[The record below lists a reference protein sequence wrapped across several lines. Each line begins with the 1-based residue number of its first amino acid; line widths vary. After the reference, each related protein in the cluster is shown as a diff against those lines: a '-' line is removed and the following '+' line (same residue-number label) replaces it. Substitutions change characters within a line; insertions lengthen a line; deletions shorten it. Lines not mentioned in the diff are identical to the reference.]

1 MIQSVKQNSSI
12 EAFFI
17 LIRAGLFGRIE
28 GAGGLLPDH
37 VDWAEVYQLA
47 LEQRVIGLVTEGME
61 ILQHECSAP
70 LVPQAWTVKFVSV
83 TLQMEKLNQT
93 MNRFVAGLVNKLRK
107 NGINSLLLKGQGVAQ
122 SYEKP
127 LWRVCGDV
135 DLLLSEKDYQKA
147 KDFLLPFVSCS
158 DPEDKFKKHVG
169 MTIGGWLVELHGS
182 LRCGFS
188 SRIDRELDKV
198 YEDTMLGGKW
208 RSWMNRKVEVFMMR
222 EENDVLYVFT
232 HFLNHFFK
240 GGIGVRQISDWSRLL
255 WSFRDSLDLQYIE
268 SRLRDMGLMSE
279 WKAFGMYAVEYLG
292 MPEHAMPLFDDSDKW
307 KQKAQ
312 LIHEFIIKSGSVGYQ
327 RMKMKMEKNG
337 EKESFLTRKVE
348 SSGHRAC
355 DLASIS
361 RIFPMDTL
369 RFFPSIV
376 ENGIR
381 QK

>member
-1 MIQSVKQNSSI
+1 MSKKYRAIQDINT
-12 EAFFI
+12 EAFFL

-61 ILQHECSAP
+61 LFQCKCSTP
-70 LVPQAWTVKFVSV
+70 LVPQVWTVKFVSV
-83 TLQMEKLNQT
+83 TLQMEKLNRA
-93 MNRFVAGLVNKLRK
+93 MNRFVAGVVNKLRK

-135 DLLLSEKDYQKA
+135 DLLLSEEDYQKA
-147 KDFLLPFVSCS
+147 KDFLLPFASHVE
-158 DPEDKFKKHVG
+158 PENVYKKHVG
-169 MTIGGWLVELHGS
+169 MTIGGWLVELHGN

-188 SRIDRELDKV
+188 SRIDRVLEKV
-198 YEDTMLGGKW
+198 YDDTIHGGKR
-208 RSWMNRKVEVFMMR
+208 RSWMNRTVEVFMLE

-240 GGIGVRQISDWSRLL
+240 GGIGVRQISDWCRLL
-255 WSFRDSLDLQYIE
+255 WSFRDSLDFKYLE
-268 SRLRDMGLMSE
+268 SCLKDMGLMSE

-292 MPEHAMPLFDDSDKW
+292 MPEHAMPFFDDSDKW
-307 KQKAQ
+307 KQKAR
-312 LIHEFIIKSGSVGYQ
+312 LIHAFIIKSGSVGYK
-327 RMKMKMEKNG
+327 RLKKKTTTK
-337 EKESFLTRKVE
+337 KESFLTRKIG
-348 SSGHRAC
+348 SSGQRAG
-355 DLASIS
+355 DLACIS
-361 RIFPMDTL
+361 RIFPLDAL
-369 RFFPSIV
+369 RFFPSILQ
-376 ENGIR
+376 NGIR